1 MHHELHQ
8 RLKQGE
14 ELEEDLSIGGAM
26 GAIIGIFNGLQY
38 QDNGF
43 NPCLGTVSGFMQSTE
58 NFGFL
63 VQKLYMPWYW
73 EDLIYNIEDWMA
85 TNGGIY
91 DQCEAGKLF
100 TTISGL
106 FSLEG
111 AMELLARS
119 GGSIFTF
126 LEVGRIC
133 GDLDS
138 TSLEC
143 GSILGKSFSNVID
156 YKV

>member
-1 MHHELHQ
+1 M
-8 RLKQGE
+8 
-14 ELEEDLSIGGAM
+14 
-26 GAIIGIFNGLQY
+26 
-38 QDNGF
+38 
-43 NPCLGTVSGFMQSTE
+43 
-58 NFGFL
+58 
-63 VQKLYMPWYW
+63 YMPWYW
-73 EDLIYNIEDWMA
+73 EDLIYNTEDWMA
-85 TNGGIY
+85 TNGGVY
-91 DQCEAGKLF
+91 ESCEAGKLF

-126 LEVGRIC
+126 LEVGNIC
-133 GDLDS
+133 GSVDS

-143 GSILGKSFSNVID
+143 GSILGKAFSNVID